1 MNISIK
7 EIVIALS
14 SVVVTILVVYLTPLK
29 NLNIV
34 EPTIKDVDP
43 KAFYTEFLKNKD
55 GFVFV
60 DVRPREAYNAVH
72 AEGSIN
78 IPLHTLYDER
88 HNLPKR
94 GKQIV
99 LICSGGRASGV
110 AYGYLEHH
118 GFLNLQRIDGGIEKW
133 LADGLPIVSS
143 RALDEIKD
151 ILDKEKVSSVVIPCE
166 VS

>member
-1 MNISIK
+1 MIMSLK
-7 EIVIALS
+7 EILIAVS

-29 NLNIV
+29 NLNII
-34 EPTIKDVDP
+34 EPTIKDIEP

-55 GFVFV
+55 NFLFI
-60 DVRPREAYNAVH
+60 DVRPVDAYNAVH

-78 IPLHTLYDER
+78 MPLHTLYDQR
-88 HNLPKR
+88 HNLPKT

-110 AYGYLEHH
+110 AYGYLEHF
-118 GFLNLQRIDGGIEKW
+118 GFLNLRRIDGGIEKW
-133 LADGLPIVSS
+133 LAEGLPIVST

-151 ILDKEKVSSVVIPCE
+151 LLNKESVSSLVIPCA